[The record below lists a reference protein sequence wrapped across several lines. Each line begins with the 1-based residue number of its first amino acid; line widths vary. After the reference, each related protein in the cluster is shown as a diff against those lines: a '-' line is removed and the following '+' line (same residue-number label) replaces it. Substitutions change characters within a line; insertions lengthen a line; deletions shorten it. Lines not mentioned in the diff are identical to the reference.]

1 MRIYLFIL
9 LLYNLSI
16 MITFPQRKIKKNYRS
31 VTGHFPSVKN
41 NKSIAYES
49 KLEKFFFLTLEFDD
63 DVTSYQE
70 QPQIT
75 IDFKERTKTYSAD
88 CYVRYASDSNKK
100 NTLVEVKYTQEL
112 EKKKEYFDEKFQAIK
127 HACSDLAIDF
137 NVFTEEVY
145 PQIYIENIDFLYR
158 YKTHGREESY
168 DNEIVSLLEKE
179 NMTASDIAKTITDDP
194 KELIVVANAIWGLV
208 SVGHLTTDLRNAK
221 VNMNSFI
228 GLAS

>member
-1 MRIYLFIL
+1 
-9 LLYNLSI
+9 
-16 MITFPQRKIKKNYRS
+16 MISFPQRKIKKNYRS
-31 VTGHFPSVKN
+31 ITGHFPSIKN
-41 NKSIAYES
+41 KKSVAYES
-49 KLEKFFFLTLEFDD
+49 KLEKAFFLTLEFDD
-63 DVTSYQE
+63 TVESYQE

-88 CYVRYASDSNKK
+88 CYVRYTADSSKQ

-112 EKKKEYFDEKFQAIK
+112 EKKKAYFNEKFQAIEK
-127 HACSDLAIDF
+127 ACADMSIDF

-168 DNEIVSLLEKE
+168 DNEIVSLLNKEK
-179 NMTASDIAKTITDDP
+179 MAASDIAKTITDDP

-208 SVGHLTTDLRNAK
+208 SVGHLTTDLYNAK
-221 VNMNSFI
+221 VSMHSFI